1 MTIRLNKVTRD
12 LNVGITTVVEFLQKK
27 GYTIEAS
34 PNAKIT
40 EEQYAVLVKEFS
52 TDKNLKIESEKF
64 SQERQNKDRNKAS
77 ISIEGFES
85 KKEKEEVVKTVI
97 PEEARPKLKQVGK
110 IDLDNLNKKT
120 APKVVE
126 PVAKVIEQTPKA
138 EPVVEKVVERKETPQ
153 PEKETPKPVVVEE
166 KKPEPAPQ
174 PAPAPVLEE
183 KKEPKIEKTEEKTP
197 QVKEMEKET
206 PEAAPVQEKEEDDVF
221 KIRPTE
227 FKSKI
232 NVVGQID
239 LAALNQSTRPKKKS
253 KEEKRK
259 EREEKDKQRQEQRKL
274 MKDAIIK
281 EIRKG
286 DDKISKNSV
295 NYDAAKKKKRNR
307 INKERVDINAAGTTN
322 AGGASNNNQRNDNAN
337 RPNRNNNSKPNGNN
351 NQGGGKFNKDR
362 FKKPVVKAEV
372 SDEDV
377 AKQVKETLARLTNK
391 TKNKAAKYRKEKREN
406 VQNRLMEQEEMEQED
421 SKILKLTEFVTAN
434 ELASMMDI
442 PVTQVIATCMSIGI
456 MVSINQRLD
465 AETINLV
472 AEEFGYKTEYVSAEV
487 AQAITEEEDNEEDL
501 QPRAPIVTVMGHVD
515 HGKTS
520 LLDYIRKANVIA
532 GEAGG
537 ITQHIGAYNV
547 KLEDGRHITF
557 LDTPGHEA
565 FTAMRARGAKVT
577 DIAIIIVAAD
587 DNVMPQTKEAI
598 NHAMAAGVPI
608 VFAINKVDKPHANPD
623 KIKEELAAMNFLVEE
638 WGGKYQSQDISAK
651 KGTGVHDL
659 LEKVLLEAEMLDL
672 KANPD
677 RKATGSIIES
687 SLDKGRGYVAT
698 MLVANGTLKM
708 GDIVLA
714 GTSYGKVK
722 AMFNERNQRIKEA
735 GPSEPVL
742 ILGLNGAPAAGD
754 TFHVIDTEQEARDI
768 ANKREQLQRE
778 QGLRTQKL
786 LTLDEVGRRL
796 ALGDFHELNVIVKGD
811 VDGSVEALSDSLIKL
826 STEQVQVNVI
836 HKGVGQISESDV
848 TLAAASDAII
858 VGFQVRPSSS
868 AGKLAE
874 QEGVD
879 IRKYSVIYDAIEEV
893 KAAMEGMLA
902 PTLKEQITA
911 TIEVREV
918 FNITKVGLVAGAM
931 VKTGKVK
938 RSDKARLIRDGIVV
952 FTGAINALKRF
963 KDDVKEVGTNFEC
976 GISLTNCND
985 IKVGDIIEA
994 YEEVEVKQTL

>member
-295 NYDAAKKKKRNR
+295 NDDAAKKKKRNR

-565 FTAMRARGAKVT
+565 FTAMRARGEKVT